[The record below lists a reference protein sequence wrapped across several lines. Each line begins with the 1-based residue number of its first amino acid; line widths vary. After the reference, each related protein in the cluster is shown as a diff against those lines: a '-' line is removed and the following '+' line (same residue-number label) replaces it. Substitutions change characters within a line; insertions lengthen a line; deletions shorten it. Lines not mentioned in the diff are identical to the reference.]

1 MATKSVKHKKH
12 FVVKYFSGAKF
23 EDMKHYVKL
32 RKKNNLCKYTLFY
45 KQHFYKIGKKL
56 SKSLQTP

>member
-23 EDMKHYVKL
+23 EDMKHYVKPAQE
-32 RKKNNLCKYTLFY
+32 
-45 KQHFYKIGKKL
+45 KQPVQIHAF
-56 SKSLQTP
+56 